1 MTAARVPERWTLE
14 WWGPRLKIALCV
26 TLVLIPIGL
35 FLLGATMDARPSP
48 CTDQQPHRELTEEVE
63 EPATLNMRKGQM
75 TVISFGRD
83 LDTKRLTV
91 PLEVVSGEL
100 ADRTNPL
107 MRVIAEFQRSGEDDG
122 AQLSP
127 KRIFVTA
134 KGRGNLVRVRV
145 CVERGDLVS
154 GSGGEAVPA
163 PDPGTY
169 EGSVS
174 FVDKRVEPFTLPL
187 TIKLAYPRW
196 PNVALLLYGV
206 ILAGSFYVWVLRRES
221 TDEVVLSA
229 NGFREFFRWC
239 AKWNGLFAVVGGSAA
254 AITAFG
260 ATYLSSPDWGSGVM
274 QALSLIG
281 AMFTAF
287 VTAASALAKKSVE
300 RETETVTEDATEDAT
315 DPAAY
320 GR

>member
-1 MTAARVPERWTLE
+1 MTGARAPARWTLE
-14 WWGPRLKIALCV
+14 WWGPRLKIVLCA
-26 TLVLIPIGL
+26 TLVVIPVGL
-35 FLLGATMDARPSP
+35 FVLGSTMDARPSP
-48 CTDQQPHRELTEEVE
+48 CRDQDEHRELGDEEIR
-63 EPATLNMRKGQM
+63 PATLNMRKGQM
-75 TVISFGRD
+75 TTIAFGRD

-100 ADRTNPL
+100 VDRTNPL
-107 MRVIAEFQRSGEDDG
+107 MRVIAEFQRAGEDDG

-134 KGRGNLVRVRV
+134 KGRGSLVRVRV
-145 CVERGDLVS
+145 CVERGDVVS
-154 GSGGEAVPA
+154 GSEGEHVP
-163 PDPGTY
+163 PLDPGTY
-169 EGSVS
+169 EGSVT
-174 FVDKRVEPFTLPL
+174 FVDRRVEPFTLPL

-229 NGFREFFRWC
+229 AGFREFFRWC
-239 AKWNGLFAVVGGSAA
+239 SKWNGLFAVVGGSAA

-300 RETETVTEDATEDAT
+300 PETETETVR
-315 DPAAY
+315 DPVV
-320 GR
+320 